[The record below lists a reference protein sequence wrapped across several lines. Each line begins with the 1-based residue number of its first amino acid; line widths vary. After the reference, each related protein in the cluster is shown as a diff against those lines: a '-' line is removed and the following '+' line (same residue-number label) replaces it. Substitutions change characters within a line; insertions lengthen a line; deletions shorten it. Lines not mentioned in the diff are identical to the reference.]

1 MNGGGKGI
9 EFYNVSSVKIEHVHA
24 VHCSI
29 DWFTQ
34 YNVLIYWQVKSENKI
49 LKRIKLLSSVKMLP
63 LERTFQI
70 PYRNIFSSCL
80 AEIREMDFVKMRFLN

>member
-24 VHCSI
+24 VYCI
-29 DWFTQ
+29 DGFTQ
-34 YNVLIYWQVKSENKI
+34 YNVLIYWQVKSGNRI
-49 LKRIKLLSSVKMLP
+49 LKRVKLLSSVKMLS
-63 LERTFQI
+63 LERTFRI

-80 AEIREMDFVKMRFLN
+80 AEIRERDFVKIRFLN